1 MFMANIYIV
10 FDTNVFKGFG
20 VGGNANP
27 LDTTNG
33 KVLLKLREK
42 GKVRLFVPS
51 VVLQEVTRQWFDEYN
66 ERKLKLEESVEK
78 FNNVMKMADENFEPP
93 RRALS
98 GCSRDFFYKLAQDVL
113 VEKGLEIL
121 PMPCVALEQVLL
133 RDLDRRK
140 PFNENGRGFR
150 DSLIW
155 ESVCE
160 LHSLDNGKDFK
171 IIFVTN
177 DRDFLDKGL
186 GIHEDLQ
193 KDLVSSGRDV
203 IAVNNMDMLL
213 KHPFIKPYVDEF
225 QSEIRVEIEWG
236 LKKKIFE
243 KLEGLIDKPVS
254 LFDYGEP
261 GGVGGGPINTP
272 IVEGDF
278 VDIHVIEKS
287 VVYETYS
294 LNDTFSGD
302 ADLLTVKVDID
313 VECSI
318 DGFVYKSDYYMY
330 EWDLEILD
338 QDWNDYMMLV
348 REEKTLHFTLQGEVP
363 NGSLSIEDVR
373 DMCD

>member
-1 MFMANIYIV
+1 MANIYIV

-20 VGGNANP
+20 VGGNAKP

-33 KVLLKLREK
+33 KALLKLREK
-42 GKVRLFVPS
+42 DKVRLFVPS
-51 VVLQEVTRQWFDEYN
+51 VVLQEVSRQWVDEYYK
-66 ERKLKLEESVEK
+66 RKSELEGSVQK
-78 FNNVMKMADENFEPP
+78 FNNVTKMLNVSFDLPGPEFC
-93 RRALS
+93 S
-98 GCSRDFFYKLAQDVL
+98 YSRDAIFKLAQDVL
-113 VEKGLEIL
+113 VKKGLEIL
-121 PMPCVALEQVLL
+121 PMPCVALKQILL

-140 PFNENGRGFR
+140 PFDEKGRGFR
-150 DSLIW
+150 DFLIW
-155 ESVCE
+155 RSVCE

-171 IIFVTN
+171 IIFVTS
-177 DRDFLDKGL
+177 DGDFLDKEL

-203 IAVNNMDMLL
+203 IVVNDMDELL
-213 KHPFIKPYVDEF
+213 KHPFIKPYVDEL
-225 QSEIRVEIEWG
+225 QSEIQVEIKRE
-236 LKKKIFE
+236 LKKKISE
-243 KLEGLIDKPVS
+243 KLKGLIDKPVS

-287 VVYETYS
+287 MVYETYS
-294 LNDTFSGD
+294 LNDKFSGD
-302 ADLLTVKVDID
+302 ADLLTVKVEVD

-318 DGFVYKSDYYMY
+318 EGFVYKSDYYMY
-330 EWDLEILD
+330 EWDSEILD

-348 REEKTLHFTLQGEVP
+348 REERTLHFTLQGEVP

>member
-1 MFMANIYIV
+1 MFMANLYIV

-20 VGGNANP
+20 VGGNAKP

-42 GKVRLFVPS
+42 NKIRLFVPS
-51 VVLQEVTRQWFDEYN
+51 VVLQEVSRQWIDEYYK
-66 ERKLKLEESVEK
+66 RKSELEESVQK
-78 FNNVMKMADENFEPP
+78 FNNVTKMLNVSFDLPGPEVC
-93 RRALS
+93 S
-98 GCSRDFFYKLAQDVL
+98 YSRDAIFKLAQDVL
-113 VEKGLEIL
+113 VKKGLKIL
-121 PMPCVALEQVLL
+121 PMPCVALEQILL

-140 PFNENGRGFR
+140 PFDEKGRGFR
-150 DSLIW
+150 DFLIW
-155 ESVCE
+155 RSVCE
-160 LHSLDNGKDFK
+160 LHSLDNGEYFK

-177 DRDFLDKGL
+177 DGDFLDKKS

-193 KDLVSSGRDV
+193 KDLPNSDRDV
-203 IAVNNMDMLL
+203 IVVNNMDTLL
-213 KHPFIKPYVDEF
+213 KHPLIEPHVEEI
-225 QSEIRVEIEWG
+225 QREIRVEIEWE
-236 LKKKIFE
+236 LKKKVSE
-243 KLEGLIDKPVS
+243 ELKGLIDKPVS

-278 VDIHVIEKS
+278 VDIRVIEES

-302 ADLLTVKVDID
+302 SDLLTVKVEVD

-318 DGFVYKSDYYMY
+318 EGFVYKSDYYMY

-348 REEKTLHFTLQGEVP
+348 CEKRTLHFTLQGEVP
-363 NGSLSIEDVR
+363 NGPLSIEDVH
-373 DMCD
+373 DVCD

>member
-1 MFMANIYIV
+1 MANLYIV

-20 VGGNANP
+20 VGGNAKP

-51 VVLQEVTRQWFDEYN
+51 VVLQEVSRQWFDEYN
-66 ERKLKLEESVEK
+66 ERKLKLEKSVQK
-78 FNNVMKMADENFEPP
+78 FNNVMKMTNVNFEPP

-98 GCSRDFFYKLAQDVL
+98 GCSRDTFYRLAQDVL

-150 DSLIW
+150 DYLIW

-193 KDLVSSGRDV
+193 KDLVSSSRDV
-203 IAVNNMDMLL
+203 IVVNDMDMLL
-213 KHPFIKPYVDEF
+213 KHSFIKPYVDEF

-243 KLEGLIDKPVS
+243 ELEGLIDKPVS

-272 IVEGDF
+272 ILEGDF
-278 VDIHVIEKS
+278 VDVHIIEKS
-287 VVYETYS
+287 LVYETYS

-330 EWDLEILD
+330 EWDFEILD

-348 REEKTLHFTLQGEVP
+348 REERTLHFTLQGEVP

>member
-1 MFMANIYIV
+1 MANLYIV

-20 VGGNANP
+20 VGGNAKP

-42 GKVRLFVPS
+42 NKIRLFVPS
-51 VVLQEVTRQWFDEYN
+51 VVLQEVSRQWIDEYYK
-66 ERKLKLEESVEK
+66 RKSELEESVQK
-78 FNNVMKMADENFEPP
+78 FNNVTKMLNVSFDLPGPEVC
-93 RRALS
+93 S
-98 GCSRDFFYKLAQDVL
+98 YSRDAIFKLAQDVL
-113 VEKGLEIL
+113 VKKGLEIL
-121 PMPCVALEQVLL
+121 PMPCVALEQILL

-140 PFNENGRGFR
+140 PFDEKGRGFR
-150 DSLIW
+150 DFLIW
-155 ESVCE
+155 RSVCE
-160 LHSLDNGKDFK
+160 LHSLDNGEYFK

-177 DRDFLDKGL
+177 DGDFLDKKS

-193 KDLVSSGRDV
+193 KDLPNSDRDV
-203 IAVNNMDMLL
+203 IVVNNMDTLL
-213 KHPFIKPYVDEF
+213 KHPLIEPHVEEI
-225 QSEIRVEIEWG
+225 QREIRVEIEWE
-236 LKKKIFE
+236 LKKKVSE
-243 KLEGLIDKPVS
+243 ELKGLIDKPVS

-261 GGVGGGPINTP
+261 GGVGGGLINTP

-278 VDIHVIEKS
+278 VDIRVIEES

-302 ADLLTVKVDID
+302 SDLLTVKVGVD

-318 DGFVYKSDYYMY
+318 EGFVYKSDYYMY

-348 REEKTLHFTLQGEVP
+348 CEKRALHFTLQGEVP
-363 NGSLSIEDVR
+363 NGPLSIEDVH
-373 DMCD
+373 DVCD